1 MCKKFTL
8 IIVLL
13 TLTSCAVGPTL
24 FTIGGYN
31 ITLGSVV
38 SIPIKKKVAEEL
50 NKEERNFDEENT
62 RKDSEET

>member
-1 MCKKFTL
+1 MCKKFIL

-31 ITLGSVV
+31 ITLGSII
-38 SIPIKKKVAEEL
+38 SIPLKKKVAEEL
-50 NKEERNFDEENT
+50 TLQERKELR
-62 RKDSEET
+62 